1 MWFDKCVALTKVPV
15 PAAGYSPRCSLWL
28 HTYGSAGGA
37 HCTPQFNCK
46 ELWGGENTAIVLKLI
61 IQTNRNKKAFLLTP
75 LNYHSHLQRLETSPN
90 TKIKKG
96 LAYPF
101 DK

>member
-37 HCTPQFNCK
+37 PYTPQFYCK
-46 ELWGGENTAIVLKLI
+46 ELWGGEI
-61 IQTNRNKKAFLLTP
+61 
-75 LNYHSHLQRLETSPN
+75 LQLS
-90 TKIKKG
+90 
-96 LAYPF
+96 
-101 DK
+101 